1 MRIALLLTA
10 SFALASCAT
19 TDTNVATAPSERSIE
34 ADVRYLASD
43 ELEGREAG
51 QPGYQRASQYMADRF
66 ASIGVQP
73 GAADGT
79 YFQPVGLRIMRP
91 GPMDRNTMV
100 LSGDKAVKLELG
112 TDYLVDGMIGL
123 ESGVIEAPLV
133 FVGQGFVDPRNGRD
147 DFAGVD
153 LKGKIAVAITGAPEF
168 LNTEERAYFNGQR
181 SREMADRGAV
191 GMISLLTEKS
201 EERYGWDKRVENR
214 DKSTSATWIGEDGKA
229 YDPREGMV
237 ASAVLNPAAAAKLL
251 EGQPISYADAIA
263 AIDTPGA
270 TLPAFDMGI
279 TAKIAFEQKFETA
292 TSRNVVGVVP
302 GTDPELKD
310 EYVVLTAHLDHIG
323 VDEGKEGDKINNGAM
338 DNATGSAIMI
348 DVARRFAMAP
358 PRRSLMF
365 VALTAE
371 EMGLIGSSYHARNT
385 IVPRNDVVANVN
397 LDMPMLTYEFT
408 DVVAFGAERSTLY
421 GAVAR
426 AAKAA
431 GVDFAEDP
439 FPEEGLFTRSDH
451 YSYVRQGIPAIYV
464 EPGPGNGGLEAFGAF
479 LGEHY
484 HQPSDEVGL
493 ILFDQ
498 AARFADLNFDIARNI
513 ADMDERPVWKKDD
526 FFGTVFD
533 GPMKD

>member
-10 SFALASCAT
+10 SLALASCVAA
-19 TDTNVATAPSERSIE
+19 DMNVATAPSERSIE

-43 ELEGREAG
+43 ELEGRQSGER
-51 QPGYQRASQYMADRF
+51 GYQLASQYMADRF
-66 ASIGVQP
+66 ASVGVQP

-91 GPMDRNTMV
+91 GPMDANTMT
-100 LSGDKAVKLELG
+100 LSGDNAPRLELG
-112 TDYLVDGMIGL
+112 TDYLVDGLIGQ

-133 FVGQGFVDPRNGRD
+133 FVGQGYVDPRNGRD
-147 DFAGVD
+147 DFAGID
-153 LKGKIAVAITGAPEF
+153 LTGKIAVAITGAPEF
-168 LNTEERAYFNGQR
+168 LNSEERAYFNGQR
-181 SREMADRGAV
+181 SREMARRGAIGLV
-191 GMISLLTEKS
+191 SLLTEKS
-201 EERYGWDKRVENR
+201 EERYSWDKRLKGR
-214 DKSTSATWIGEDGKA
+214 DHATSATWIGEDGKA
-229 YDPREGMV
+229 YDPREGLV
-237 ASAVLNPAAAAKLL
+237 ASAVLNPAAATRLL
-251 EGQPISYADAIA
+251 DGQPMSYAEAIA
-263 AIDTPGA
+263 AIDDPDA
-270 TLPAFDMGI
+270 RLPAFDMGM
-279 TAKIAFEQKFETA
+279 TARIAFQQKFEDV
-292 TSRNVVGVVP
+292 TSRNVVGVIP
-302 GTDPELKD
+302 GTDPELKG

-323 VDEGKEGDKINNGAM
+323 VDAEEEGDTINNGAM
-338 DNATGSAIMI
+338 DNATGSAILI

-385 IVPRNDVVANVN
+385 IVPKDSVVANVN
-397 LDMPMLTYEFT
+397 LDMPMLTYDYV

-421 GAVAR
+421 GAVAK
-426 AAKAA
+426 AAKEA
-431 GVDFAEDP
+431 GIEFANDP
-439 FPEEGLFTRSDH
+439 FPQEGLFTRSDH
-451 YSYVRQGIPAIYV
+451 YSYVQEGIPSIYV
-464 EPGPGNGGLEAFGAF
+464 ATGPGNGGLDAFAAF

-484 HQPSDEVGL
+484 HSPSDEVGL
-493 ILFDQ
+493 IKFDQ